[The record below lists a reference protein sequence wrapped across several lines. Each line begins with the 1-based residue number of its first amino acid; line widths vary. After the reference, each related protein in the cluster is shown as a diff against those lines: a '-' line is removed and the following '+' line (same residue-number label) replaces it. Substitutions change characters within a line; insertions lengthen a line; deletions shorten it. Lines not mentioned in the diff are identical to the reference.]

1 MADANNK
8 LRLQIVTQLDAAGI
22 KATKEQVD
30 NLELGLRRAGNA
42 GGESG
47 EKFGRL
53 EKELGKL
60 PGPIGKIGGA
70 LGGLAGQAT
79 MVIGALKL
87 GVDIGNWIQEK
98 CIAPLL
104 GIKDPIDELKKEN
117 RAYDEELKRL
127 KESLAEVTEAELKRM
142 DASAAAGEKALKKI
156 DEQTAAYF
164 RQASALQGLTQAGNN
179 AKLQQLER
187 EKYENMRD
195 YSTAGYSEAAE
206 QIGKYYDV
214 VIAEEKSKQ
223 KIEEFD
229 RESVKLQRELAS
241 NEEAYAK
248 AAERAANAKSD
259 AEALE
264 RRLAEHRRKNGIGG
278 NAMYD
283 NDRDAMLDDQ
293 LEKLVD
299 RARKGAEKADEVLRR
314 RAEKLET
321 VDADVMTRQMERAN
335 LVASESDNVLHAAD
349 AYDDFVNGNPNAP
362 LLSSDFGTWGND
374 ILKSAED
381 SYRVQDAIL
390 SEVRAFS
397 AELKNLLVMGGG
409 E

>member
-8 LRLQIVTQLDAAGI
+8 LRLQIITALDAIGI
-22 KATKEQVD
+22 RKTKEEVD
-30 NLELGLRRAGNA
+30 ELGDKVRKAGNSGDEA
-42 GGESG
+42 GS
-47 EKFGRL
+47 KFGKL
-53 EKELGKL
+53 EKALGKL
-60 PGPIGKIGGA
+60 PGPIGRIGSAIGGW
-70 LGGLAGQAT
+70 GGQIA
-79 MVIGALKL
+79 MVVGVAKL
-87 GVDIGNWIQEK
+87 GWDIGKKLVEWEYKI
-98 CIAPLL
+98 L
-104 GIKDPIDELKKEN
+104 GIKTASEELKEETKAYNLELKK
-117 RAYDEELKRL
+117 L
-127 KESLAEVTEAELKRM
+127 KESIDSTTAAEMRRM
-142 DASAAAGEKALKKI
+142 EVLSADADRQIKKI

-248 AAERAANAKSD
+248 AAERAANANQK
-259 AEALE
+259 AEEFE
-264 RRLAEHRRKNGIGG
+264 RRLLDLRQSKGIGG

-283 NDRDAMLDDQ
+283 NSADAMLDDQ
-293 LEKLVD
+293 LEKLAD
-299 RARKGAEKADEVLRR
+299 KARKDADKADEVLRR